1 MTPEKN
7 KIEALLFAASR
18 FMGVDELSKHTGVEQ
33 AGVKVFIDELEE
45 EYKKRNAP
53 LTILREESSFKL
65 SVKDNLLPLV
75 HKVINLT
82 EFERPL
88 METLAV
94 IAWKYPALQCDII
107 KIRHNKAY
115 DHLRE
120 LEERGFITRIP
131 YKRTRKITLTEKFF
145 EYFDLPNRETA
156 QKAFRETLPDEIK
169 EKVAYTEKQIE
180 RASCRERV

>member
-1 MTPEKN
+1 MSLERN
-7 KIEALLFAASR
+7 KIESLLFAASR
-18 FMGVDELSKHTGVEQ
+18 FMDVEELSKHTGIEH
-33 AGVKVFIDELEE
+33 AGIKVFVDELEAH
-45 EYKKRNAP
+45 YKERDGP
-53 LTILREESSFKL
+53 LTILKEGDSFKL
-65 SVKDNLLPLV
+65 SVKDQFLPLV
-75 HKVINLT
+75 QKVINLT
-82 EFERPL
+82 EFEKPL

-120 LEERGFITRIP
+120 LEERGFISRNP

-156 QKAFRETLPDEIK
+156 QKAFGEVLPDEIK
-169 EKVAYTEKQIE
+169 EKEIG
-180 RASCRERV
+180 RAHV